1 MANKKKNSKKNTRK
15 KSNNSRGRNVNYA
28 DTIRVSEIAIVA
40 VSVILFFL
48 AVVSGNGV
56 WNVLHGV
63 YVGIFGMFAAIVL
76 PLLTVV
82 VTVVFSAKG
91 EEVYGYTSK
100 IIEAFVMVF
109 ILATFIHIV
118 TNPIGQTFK
127 ESIVDSYQSA
137 PYEFNGGFIGS
148 LFGWLLLTLGKAP
161 AIIISVV
168 LFIVDLL
175 LMTGLTIFQF
185 VAGAVKP
192 AKVTYEKVA
201 PVIEEHIERR
211 RMSKENI
218 DVPLDAEPP
227 KEEQKKPRTK
237 KKKEEPKEEMTKV
250 PKEIIDEINRENSN
264 IEMLKNATAK
274 RADDKPKDIDE
285 IVKNASEEKPKDNIK
300 EKNTEDFTVSKE
312 AMESSV
318 NDYKLPSVE
327 LLSLPKKKSTADISG
342 ELKENAQRLI
352 ETLSSFNV
360 SATITDISRGPTVT
374 RYELKPAAGVRISKI
389 TNLADDIALNLAA
402 THVRIEAP
410 IPGKAAVGTK
420 YS

>member
-137 PYEFNGGFIGS
+137 PYEFNGGFFGALIG
-148 LFGWLLLTLGKAP
+148 WALLTFGKAP
-161 AIIISVV
+161 AII
-168 LFIVDLL
+168 VDLVL
-175 LMTGLTIFQF
+175 LVVDFMLLARLTVMQF
-185 VAGAVKP
+185 LNGARPNTAV
-192 AKVTYEKVA
+192 
-201 PVIEEHIERR
+201 
-211 RMSKENI
+211 
-218 DVPLDAEPP
+218 
-227 KEEQKKPRTK
+227 
-237 KKKEEPKEEMTKV
+237 
-250 PKEIIDEINRENSN
+250 EI
-264 IEMLKNATAK
+264 A
-274 RADDKPKDIDE
+274 
-285 IVKNASEEKPKDNIK
+285 
-300 EKNTEDFTVSKE
+300 
-312 AMESSV
+312 SSV
-318 NDYKLPSVE
+318 
-327 LLSLPKKKSTADISG
+327 
-342 ELKENAQRLI
+342 
-352 ETLSSFNV
+352 
-360 SATITDISRGPTVT
+360 
-374 RYELKPAAGVRISKI
+374 
-389 TNLADDIALNLAA
+389 
-402 THVRIEAP
+402 
-410 IPGKAAVGTK
+410 
-420 YS
+420 